1 MPLDSRPLTFSPTRT
16 PISPALTVCYFLYI
30 ASPLTLSEVRSML
43 PPGAVADLG
52 SFVEQQTLKAI
63 LPAAQTVAR
72 LLIGRCSCDFIRTRL
87 ADAREDERHLRERYR
102 RLEVPR
108 ATVIDAI
115 ERHRRG
121 AGVRPPSGGWPGAL
135 ARFVAEH
142 ARNAGPTL
150 YHLHFSPQATLATP
164 GNTRPVSVTE
174 VLASPEGWLKEGS
187 PALVSR

>member
-1 MPLDSRPLTFSPTRT
+1 MRALPLTAYFLPFTS
-16 PISPALTVCYFLYI
+16 LCYFLYI

-43 PPGAVADLG
+43 PAGAVADLG
-52 SFVEQQTLKAI
+52 SFAEQQTLKAI
-63 LPAAQTVAR
+63 HSAAQTVAR
-72 LLIGRCSCDFIRTRL
+72 LLIGRCSCDFIRARL
-87 ADAREDERHLRERYR
+87 PDAREDERHLRERYR

-108 ATVIDAI
+108 STVIDAI

-121 AGVRPPSGGWPGAL
+121 AGVRPPSGGWPDAL

-150 YHLHFSPQATLATP
+150 YHLHFSPPATLAAP
-164 GNTRPVSVTE
+164 GNPRPVSVTE

-187 PALVSR
+187 PARVTR

>member
-1 MPLDSRPLTFSPTRT
+1 MFPRPWALSPLTSYFLPHA
-16 PISPALTVCYFLYI
+16 PLCYFLYI

-43 PPGAVADLG
+43 PQGAVADLG
-52 SFVEQQTLKAI
+52 SFTEQQI
-63 LPAAQTVAR
+63 LRGTHPAAQTVAR
-72 LLIGRCSCDFIRTRL
+72 LLIGRCSCDFIRARL

-108 ATVIDAI
+108 PAMIDAI

-121 AGVRPPSGGWPGAL
+121 AGLRPPSGGWPGAL
-135 ARFVAEH
+135 ASFVAEH

-150 YHLHFSPQATLATP
+150 YHLHFSPQATLAPP
-164 GNTRPVSVTE
+164 GTTRPVTVTE
-174 VLASPEGWLKEGS
+174 VLSSPEGWLQEES